1 MAKYG
6 RRPRYPPEDRIEKSA
21 VTLKTDIYLDDDL
34 GESVV
39 NLDDDDIFKLVRIE
53 PEPAKNL
60 SVWGVSWQI
69 YQSQAPH
76 SLFPQEIL
84 APDPRLIYG
93 KHNRRH

>member
-1 MAKYG
+1 MAKHG

-53 PEPAKNL
+53 PEPAKT
-60 SVWGVSWQI
+60 
-69 YQSQAPH
+69 
-76 SLFPQEIL
+76 SLFGGSLGESINPEHPSLCFLRKYLPQTL
-84 APDPRLIYG
+84 GQYMGRNKG
-93 KHNRRH
+93 RH